1 MIEVLIALFLTMIG
15 VMALITMLPQG
26 WLFAGRS
33 DVLGR
38 AAEILH
44 EEFETNEVFIM
55 NACNPVTAGTTSRT
69 VFASGQGAAQ
79 QGDLRF
85 TVQTTIT
92 SIGTNVWRVT
102 AVVTWPGNNTGIR
115 DSLVVTRQE
124 YFKQG
129 C

>member
-1 MIEVLIALFLTMIG
+1 
-15 VMALITMLPQG
+15 
-26 WLFAGRS
+26 
-33 DVLGR
+33 
-38 AAEILH
+38 
-44 EEFETNEVFIM
+44 M
-55 NACNPVTAGTTSRT
+55 NACNSVTAGTTSRT

-92 SIGTNVWRVT
+92 SIGTDVWRVT